1 MRSVLQKVASVGA
14 ALVVLASPAAAQ
26 TVETYETVPAC
37 NNARPNMGVFSGINY
52 LSQWTCYNF
61 AQSPFNPS
69 SGSARLYAVSG
80 NANAASASFQFLSP
94 KQFLGAWFSG
104 NAGSVQ
110 FDMSYLGSS
119 VWTSALL
126 GPQSTPMFLA
136 SGYSGAVDQV
146 TVNGSNVQWVMD
158 DVTYDN
164 VVPEPTS
171 LALVGAGLLALG
183 FVARRRRA

>member
-1 MRSVLQKVASVGA
+1 MRSILQKLVSVGA
-14 ALVVLASPAAAQ
+14 ALAVLASPAAAQ

-61 AQSPFNPS
+61 AQSPYNPA
-69 SGSARLYAVSG
+69 SGIARLYAVSG
-80 NANAASASFQFLSP
+80 TANAASASFQFLAP

-104 NAGSVQ
+104 SASVQ
-110 FDMSYLGSS
+110 LDMSYLGSS
-119 VWTSALL
+119 VWTSTSL
-126 GPQSTPMFLA
+126 GTSATPTFLA

-146 TVNGSNVQWVMD
+146 TVNGSSVQWVMD
-158 DVTYDN
+158 DVTYDT
-164 VVPEPTS
+164 VVPEPAS

-183 FVARRRRA
+183 IAARRRRA